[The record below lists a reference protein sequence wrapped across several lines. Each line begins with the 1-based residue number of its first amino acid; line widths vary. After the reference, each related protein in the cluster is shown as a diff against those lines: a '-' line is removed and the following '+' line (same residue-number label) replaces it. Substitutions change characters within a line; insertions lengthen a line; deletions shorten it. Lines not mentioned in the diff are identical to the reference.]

1 MEKLLLAFTAVE
13 VHDAVDVDLSLLL
26 RSVAVGSFKGVMPA
40 TFILSLLEFLEAPAD
55 MLDESV
61 LKSPTRPEVAGED
74 VVLVGEL
81 ELVVVTEL

>member
-26 RSVAVGSFKGVMPA
+26 RSAVVGSFKGVMPA
-40 TFILSLLEFLEAPAD
+40 TCILSLLEFLEAPAD
-55 MLDESV
+55 ILDESV

-81 ELVVVTEL
+81 ELVVVTIL

>member
-1 MEKLLLAFTAVE
+1 MLAFTAVE

-40 TFILSLLEFLEAPAD
+40 TCILSLLEAPAD

-81 ELVVVTEL
+81 ELVVGTIL